1 MRKLILALFLCATL
15 TVPTFAATPPPS
27 ETLSSIPAIASE
39 APSGVGDLTE
49 TPAENKLSPETKKL
63 IVAAVG
69 SGIIAGTAMVYI
81 FKKKER

>member
-15 TVPTFAATPPPS
+15 TVPAFAATPPPS

-49 TPAENKLSPETKKL
+49 TPAETSCLQKLRNSL
-63 IVAAVG
+63 LRQLAV
-69 SGIIAGTAMVYI
+69 
-81 FKKKER
+81 EL